1 MSQDEKWIP
10 ATDDFIAADVVR
22 WTEPVWSDK
31 KRGRGKNAKHV
42 MLAKQQ
48 IVGQIEEIDGDY
60 VAIKVI
66 SAEIIVEGEKK
77 TYRPLL
83 PREIGSVVRK
93 KPATLAKNGI
103 ERRPWSDETARNA
116 IVSEGGL

>member
-1 MSQDEKWIP
+1 MSDDEKWVP
-10 ATDDFIAADVVR
+10 ATDDFIAADVIR
-22 WTEPVWSDK
+22 WIEPVWSDK

-48 IVGQIEEIDGDY
+48 IIGQIEEIDSDY
-60 VAIKVI
+60 VSIKVI

-83 PREIGSVVRK
+83 PREIGSIVRK
-93 KPATLAKNGI
+93 KPATLVKNGI
-103 ERRPWSDETARNA
+103 ERRLWSDESARKA
-116 IVSEGGL
+116 VTGELT